1 MHIARWWLGMLCA
14 GAVALAALPAGAQA
28 PEAGGCVG
36 KARLRGPLW
45 DSTNAALEPGLGVAL
60 DEIARVIREQCQD
73 KKIVI
78 EGHAFELPT
87 AELNLKLAELRVAMV
102 RYELEK
108 RGVPAWQLLPVAL
121 GDTQPL
127 VPKQGREAALE
138 NRRITF
144 RPVE

>member
-1 MHIARWWLGMLCA
+1 MRIARLWIGMLCA
-14 GAVALAALPAGAQA
+14 GAVALGALPAGAEA

-60 DEIARVIREQCQD
+60 DEIARVIREDCTN

-78 EGHAFELPT
+78 EGHAFEMPS
-87 AELNLKLAELRVAMV
+87 AELNLKLAEMRVALV

-127 VPKQGREAALE
+127 VQKKGPEGALE

>member
-1 MHIARWWLGMLCA
+1 
-14 GAVALAALPAGAQA
+14 
-28 PEAGGCVG
+28 VG

-45 DSTNAALEPGLGVAL
+45 DSTNATLEPGLGAVL
-60 DEIARVIREQCQD
+60 DEIARVIREECTN

-78 EGHAFELPT
+78 EGHAFEMPS
-87 AELNLKLAELRVAMV
+87 AELNLKLAEMRVALV

-127 VPKQGREAALE
+127 VQKKGSEAALE

>member
-1 MHIARWWLGMLCA
+1 M
-14 GAVALAALPAGAQA
+14 
-28 PEAGGCVG
+28 G

-45 DSTNAALEPGLGVAL
+45 DSTNAALEPGLAVAL
-60 DEIARVIREQCQD
+60 DEIARVISDDCKD

-78 EGHAFELPT
+78 EGHAFEMAS
-87 AELNLKLAELRVAMV
+87 AELNLKLAELRVALV

-127 VPKQGREAALE
+127 VPKKGREAALE